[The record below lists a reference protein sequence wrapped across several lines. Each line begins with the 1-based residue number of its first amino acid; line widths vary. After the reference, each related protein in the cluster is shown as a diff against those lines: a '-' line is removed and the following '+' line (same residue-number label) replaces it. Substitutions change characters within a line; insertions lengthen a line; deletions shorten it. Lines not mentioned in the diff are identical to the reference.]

1 MEQLKTCTKCGIEK
15 PESCFG
21 VDRKAAS
28 GYKFW
33 CKECSV
39 AANKKWRL
47 ENKEK
52 SKELDKK
59 YRTKNKEKIRIKNKR
74 RYQNLTLDEKLKMLI
89 TTASKRKE
97 YECSISPEYL
107 KSIWEKQEG
116 RCAYTKLPLTADA
129 NQLTTMSL
137 DRIDSNV
144 GYVESNVQ
152 LVCVVINKM
161 KSNFTED
168 QFVGFCNL
176 VAQNNSIKDYPESL
190 ALIP

>member
-1 MEQLKTCTKCGIEK
+1 MEKICTVCKISLDVSLFNKDMSKKDKLKTCCKSCSAKSTK
-15 PESCFG
+15 
-21 VDRKAAS
+21 R
-28 GYKFW
+28 
-33 CKECSV
+33 
-39 AANKKWRL
+39 WRHKNL
-47 ENKEK
+47 EK
-52 SKELDKK
+52 SRELDKI
-59 YRTKNKEKIRIKNKR
+59 YRTKNKEKIKIKNKR

-129 NQLTTMSL
+129 NQFTTMSL